1 MSRQLV
7 PLPKAPEHN
16 IPVSRHGLEWI
27 SFHREFNGAAK
38 AGAIVK
44 FGGRIFIDPPR
55 FLDWMATG
63 PRISP
68 PVRRV
73 KAPIGSARP
82 RRASRSTA
90 A

>member
-7 PLPKAPEHN
+7 PLSKAQEHA
-16 IPVSRHGLEWI
+16 IPVSRNGLEWI

-44 FGGRIFIDPPR
+44 FGGRIYIDPPKFR
-55 FLDWMATG
+55 EWMATG

-68 PVRRV
+68 PVVRNP
-73 KAPIGSARP
+73 KQASA
-82 RRASRSTA
+82 A
-90 A
+90 

>member
-27 SFHREFNGAAK
+27 SFHRDFNGAAK

-55 FLDWMATG
+55 FLEWMATG

-68 PVRRV
+68 PIKRV
-73 KAPIGSARP
+73 KAPIGSVRGKK
-82 RRASRSTA
+82 RQTA
-90 A
+90 AA